1 MRKRVWPRDTR
12 WGEGRGKGGGE
23 KEEEQEEG
31 KSETRAFRQM
41 GLEGSVDR
49 AGGDE
54 RDSQGSNCYTCIL
67 PLMLIMCI
75 FCNLYLNFHLSGLLI
90 SLVRLLGN
98 YSIMNEVHLA
108 TLRLLASHAAVIV
121 DVVCAMGSLVP
132 TYRIS
137 FCYAQNVFLSFIE
150 QAGR

>member
-1 MRKRVWPRDTR
+1 MHTSINADHVYLL
-12 WGEGRGKGGGE
+12 
-23 KEEEQEEG
+23 Q
-31 KSETRAFRQM
+31 
-41 GLEGSVDR
+41 LH
-49 AGGDE
+49 
-54 RDSQGSNCYTCIL
+54 
-67 PLMLIMCI
+67 
-75 FCNLYLNFHLSGLLI
+75 LNFHLSGLLI

-132 TYRIS
+132 TYRTS

>member
-1 MRKRVWPRDTR
+1 M
-12 WGEGRGKGGGE
+12 
-23 KEEEQEEG
+23 
-31 KSETRAFRQM
+31 
-41 GLEGSVDR
+41 DR

-67 PLMLIMCI
+67 P
-75 FCNLYLNFHLSGLLI
+75 FNADHVYLYLNFHLSGLLI